1 MSINAVI
8 FAKPADQLMIKV
20 GICSQYCIEAGYE
33 AIAIVRGVWEEAM
46 DYIASGDADVIVAAE
61 PDDLPADRRPR
72 IEVVTHMREAML
84 DVHRHAVER
93 QGAADDTRQ
102 RRPRPLA

>member
-1 MSINAVI
+1 MSTNAVI
-8 FAKPADQLMIKV
+8 FAQPADQMMVKV

-33 AIAIVRGVWEEAM
+33 AIAIVRGAWDEAM

-61 PDDLPADRRPR
+61 DDDLPPDRTPR
-72 IEVVTHMREAML
+72 IEVVTHMREVML
-84 DVHRHAVER
+84 DTHRHR
-93 QGAADDTRQ
+93 SDGPADDARY